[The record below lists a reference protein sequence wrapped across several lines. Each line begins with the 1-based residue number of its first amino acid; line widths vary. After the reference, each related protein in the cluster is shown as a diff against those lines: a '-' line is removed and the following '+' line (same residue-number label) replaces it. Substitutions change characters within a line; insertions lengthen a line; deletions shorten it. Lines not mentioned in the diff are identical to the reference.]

1 MISIFQEKILIGT
14 ENEHIKGVWI
24 LVWTHTPFVAIH
36 LVSVFMKT
44 SSQDPD
50 KIEDKKYSHILPH

>member
-1 MISIFQEKILIGT
+1 MGLK
-14 ENEHIKGVWI
+14 NEHIKGVWI

>member
-1 MISIFQEKILIGT
+1 MIFIFSGKDPGLK
-14 ENEHIKGVWI
+14 NEHIKGVWI

-44 SSQDPD
+44 SSQDLG
-50 KIEDKKYSHILPH
+50 KTVDKKYSHILPH